1 MNLLSLF
8 PLGWQHYLLGGLL
21 IGLGTA
27 LLFEPGN
34 AADLADCIERVLIDH
49 ELAADMVRRG
59 PELLQLLLRHE
70 QFAWLRSLSA
80 MISTIDAALDE
91 AEGALADAD
100 VDAFFGQT
108 RALLRSGGD
117 GPFETKYRQ
126 ALQRSADEGLGARRP

>member
-1 MNLLSLF
+1 
-8 PLGWQHYLLGGLL
+8 
-21 IGLGTA
+21 
-27 LLFEPGN
+27 
-34 AADLADCIERVLIDH
+34 
-49 ELAADMVRRG
+49 
-59 PELLQLLLRHE
+59 
-70 QFAWLRSLSA
+70 

-126 ALQRSADEGLGARRP
+126 ALQRSAEVVMAHAAVVKLFGAPSGRRSRA